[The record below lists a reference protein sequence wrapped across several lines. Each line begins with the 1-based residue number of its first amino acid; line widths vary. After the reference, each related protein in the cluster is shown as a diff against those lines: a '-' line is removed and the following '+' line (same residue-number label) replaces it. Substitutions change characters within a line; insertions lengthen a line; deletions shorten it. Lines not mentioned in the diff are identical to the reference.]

1 MILPQHQRTITLLTG
16 NNILYWYVE
25 KKNKK
30 IWLIFNFRSPSLY
43 DGKISD
49 LLNLDENSEDID
61 EQFEKTETIVTD
73 IVAQNI
79 SGEIFTGELMDYSRL
94 V

>member
-1 MILPQHQRTITLLTG
+1 ML
-16 NNILYWYVE
+16 

-30 IWLIFNFRSPSLY
+30 IWLIFNFRNPSLD
-43 DGKISD
+43 DGEISD
-49 LLNLDENSEDID
+49 LLYLDENSEDLD

-79 SGEIFTGELMDYSRL
+79 GGEIFTGELMGYSRL